1 MRGDTGSTTR
11 HSSGMGLTA
20 QAARRMMIVLTILGL
35 VTLSLGVGFTLVQ
48 RAGATP
54 YDVCA
59 SGCPYYSIND
69 ALAAA
74 ASGSTITVGPG
85 TYGPNEPGATTP
97 DTQITIN
104 KSVTL
109 QGAGSGVSIINDAP
123 ANQGKAIAGVILI
136 KTPQTPGNIT
146 VSGFTIEG
154 AIANGNNIVSGNTDG
169 ILLVITDANASDV
182 VTIQNDLFY
191 GDTTLDPQLLA
202 DQTDAIVVQGT
213 SATTTIAN
221 TQFNG
226 VFRAALVE
234 GDPGPFNFTGNDI
247 NLHGLY
253 DISTTPPTLYY
264 WGEGILFLAD
274 NSANT
279 TSPQVISGNTFENYL
294 GMGVGVDAGYSGG
307 LIGAISNMTIS
318 SNVFDNQGVLGLGS
332 TFAAPDISMHGFGTT
347 NGTVTSTISGVSIS
361 GNTFNQGSVAGA
373 GSGILLKG
381 AIGGSV
387 SITNN
392 VIQGIGS
399 SRPAAGIN
407 FVSVANTAAVSVT
420 NNIIRGY
427 VDGGTADTIPSGA
440 VVTASQNCISGNS
453 SYGFSVTTGSVNAQ
467 HNWWGAAAGPGTG
480 VGFGN
485 PVTPTTVD
493 ASNFL
498 TSAPQSACAGPV
510 ASNVQTNSNPLPVNS
525 AYTLTAKLDTSTTSN
540 APVASAYYTLD
551 GGAPVAMT
559 TTSGTFGSS
568 TLVQVTSGSLSA
580 FSVVGT
586 HTLCVFGTDSY
597 GQTGSPVCMQLS
609 VIIPSVNTTTTIT
622 SSANPS
628 TFNQS
633 VTITITVASGS
644 GTPTGDVTLKD
655 GATTLTGPVALVSG
669 MATFITSALTVGT
682 HPLVALYAGDS
693 TGNPIFQPSTSA
705 TFNQVVNTIP
715 TTTSVTASPNPSVS
729 GQNVTFSV
737 TVHAADSSTPT
748 GSVTLS
754 DGATQLG
761 VVTLTNGAGSFST
774 SALSVGAH
782 NISAA
787 YGGDTTHSA
796 SNGSATA
803 TVTATPAVPT
813 GSSNAYIRI
822 VQSSET
828 YATSDISIDG
838 SVTFPNVAACTAQPY
853 YPITAGAHTFTVAS
867 PSGGSTV
874 ITQSLNLT
882 AGSYYTLAVVGN
894 SAKSIT
900 PALLVFQ
907 DNNTV
912 SSNQAKVRVYNLS
925 DTLGTVQVSSG
936 STVVAASLAF
946 ANATGYTNQA
956 AGTVTYSFQ
965 PTSGSAIK
973 DTLNVSA
980 NQVYS
985 IFLVC
990 NSQVTNAAAT
1000 GIPNALPQTGYGH
1013 AAQWLTPQEITILL
1027 IIGVILLLGGALSL
1041 GSYLVI
1047 VRRRNVAF

>member
-1 MRGDTGSTTR
+1 MRRDSGSTTR

-48 RAGATP
+48 RAGATT
-54 YDVCA
+54 DVCPIGCTYSSIQSAISAA
-59 SGCPYYSIND
+59 S
-69 ALAAA
+69 
-74 ASGSTITVGPG
+74 SGSTITVGPG
-85 TYGPNEPGATTP
+85 TYNEVLN
-97 DTQITIN
+97 IN
-104 KSVTL
+104 KSLTLVGPNVGINGASGSRGAEAVIDATGKGPIAVTIS
-109 QGAGSGVSIINDAP
+109 APNVTIN
-123 ANQGKAIAGVILI
+123 
-136 KTPQTPGNIT
+136 
-146 VSGFTIEG
+146 GFTITGAHGNSSHIASEG
-154 AIANGNNIVSGNTDG
+154 ITGPSGVDGLLITNNIIRDNYNG
-169 ILLVITDANASDV
+169 IFELGGTNISVTQNLIQDNSAKQFGDSCFGGAPYCNGIFVGANFTSLVITNNTIDESITLPTDFSNHFQRSLSINPSSQGN
-182 VTIQNDLFY
+182 VTIENNTLFNSSTLGNVT
-191 GDTTLDPQLLA
+191 GDFASNSDTGGTFAVRLVGGVNNFSINNNSFTGLF
-202 DQTDAIVVQGT
+202 T
-213 SATTTIAN
+213 SAVASQNSYNSAGNSNLTIHDN
-221 TQFNG
+221 TVTQDVG
-226 VFRAALVE
+226 VLQ
-234 GDPGPFNFTGNDI
+234 PGWLYASLDVATFDLDT
-247 NLHGLY
+247 LHG
-253 DISTTPPTLYY
+253 
-264 WGEGILFLAD
+264 
-274 NSANT
+274 
-279 TSPQVISGNTFENYL
+279 
-294 GMGVGVDAGYSGG
+294 
-307 LIGAISNMTIS
+307 SN
-318 SNVFDNQGVLGLGS
+318 
-332 TFAAPDISMHGFGTT
+332 
-347 NGTVTSTISGVSIS
+347 SIS
-361 GNTFNQGSVAGA
+361 GNTVNYFGTYSLSGTAVEAIHIRSGMTGS
-373 GSGILLKG
+373 L
-381 AIGGSV
+381 
-387 SITNN
+387 SITGNSFN
-392 VIQGIGS
+392 GGKV
-399 SRPAAGIN
+399 
-407 FVSVANTAAVSVT
+407 
-420 NNIIRGY
+420 
-427 VDGGTADTIPSGA
+427 GGTDTEGVLLDSGA
-440 VVTASQNCISGNS
+440 TPPSLTGNLIRSFTNGVNDVSSSTYTLGQNNCISGNS
-453 SYGFSVTTGSVNAQ
+453 SYGFTAIGGSVNAQ
-467 HNWWGAAAGPGTG
+467 HNWWGAAAGPGAG

-485 PVTPTTVD
+485 PVTTSTVD

-609 VIIPSVNTTTTIT
+609 VIIPSVNTTTTIP

-655 GATTLTGPVALVSG
+655 GATTLTGPVALASG

-737 TVHAADSSTPT
+737 TVHAADGSTPT
-748 GSVTLS
+748 GSVTLT

-782 NISAA
+782 NIAAA
-787 YGGDTTHSA
+787 YGGDTTHSV

-822 VQSSET
+822 VQSSEA

-874 ITQSLNLT
+874 ITQSLTLT
-882 AGSYYTLAVVGN
+882 AGAYYTLAVVGN

-912 SSNQAKVRVYNLS
+912 SSNQAKVRVS
-925 DTLGTVQVSSG
+925 IS
-936 STVVAASLAF
+936 
-946 ANATGYTNQA
+946 
-956 AGTVTYSFQ
+956 
-965 PTSGSAIK
+965 PTRWEPCRSPA
-973 DTLNVSA
+973 
-980 NQVYS
+980 
-985 IFLVC
+985 
-990 NSQVTNAAAT
+990 
-1000 GIPNALPQTGYGH
+1000 
-1013 AAQWLTPQEITILL
+1013 AAQWAPRAWPSRMRRATPTRR
-1027 IIGVILLLGGALSL
+1027 
-1041 GSYLVI
+1041 LVP
-1047 VRRRNVAF
+1047 